1 MMIWITLGIV
11 GFLSGICASLGIG
24 GGFVLLL
31 YLSAVAGMP
40 QKEAQLL
47 NLIFFLPIAV
57 LSLVFH
63 IKNKLIDGKAIVP
76 SVLGGL
82 AGVFLGVLLASWLS
96 NEWLAKLF
104 AVFIFLIGLK
114 ELFARKKL
122 APLRKAEK

>member
-1 MMIWITLGIV
+1 M
-11 GFLSGICASLGIG
+11 
-24 GGFVLLL
+24 LLL

-63 IKNKLIDGKAIVP
+63 IKNKLIDVPSILP

-104 AVFIFLIGLK
+104 AVFIFFVGLK

-122 APLRKAEK
+122 TPFDHTE